1 MKSIAVSIAL
11 SLFACLMSLSVHAQS
26 AGEEVA
32 PELFELGEIQV
43 KFTNTD
49 YPSVRL
55 DGESWEET
63 EYTQDGRRVSLHRV
77 NRMSQH
83 VVKAIPNVP
92 GFEEAEVVIEPADWK
107 LVKVNKLDRA
117 WKVEKSLTFK
127 KKPVEPKKPAPP
139 PAEDEAGAV
148 APEVP

>member
-1 MKSIAVSIAL
+1 MKVIAVSIAM
-11 SLFACLMSLSVHAQS
+11 SVFACLLPLSVLAQ
-26 AGEEVA
+26 AVGEDVP

-63 EYTQDGRRVSLHRV
+63 EYTQDGRKVSLHRV

-83 VVKAIPNVP
+83 IVKAIPNLP
-92 GFEEAEVVIEPADWK
+92 GFEEAEVVIEPSDWK

-127 KKPVEPKKPAPP
+127 KKPVEPKKPAAA
-139 PAEDEAGAV
+139 PAEDETGAV